1 MFTQAQL
8 AVTVG
13 MVLSL
18 AFTFVPALK
27 NWFDGKTGSERA
39 QVMAILI
46 VLVGVAI
53 TGLSCANILTE
64 VPCTRDGVTEFI
76 LGAVVN
82 SVFALSANQAT
93 HQITK
98 KKDDGSDSKDAVTG

>member
-8 AVTVG
+8 AVAVG
-13 MVLSL
+13 AVLSL
-18 AFTFVPALK
+18 AFTFLPVLK
-27 NWFDGKTGSERA
+27 DWFDKRTGSERA

-53 TGLSCANILTE
+53 TALSCANILTE
-64 VPCTRDGVTEFI
+64 VPCTRDGVMEFF

-82 SVFALSANQAT
+82 SVFALTANQAT

-98 KKDDGSDSKDAVTG
+98 KKDDEPKEVVTG